1 MDTKARERAH
11 VVFVGRVQGVG
22 FRYTTVQVAAS
33 YAVTGTVQNLRDGS
47 VELVAEGER
56 AEVEAFLRAV
66 TDRMGGYIQDA
77 ELTWGRA
84 TGEFEDFDV
93 RSSWW

>member
-1 MDTKARERAH
+1 MDATTRERAH

-22 FRYTTVQVAAS
+22 FRYTTVGLAAS
-33 YAVTGTVQNLRDGS
+33 YAVTGSVQNLRDGS

-56 AEVEAFLRAV
+56 TEVEAFLRAV
-66 TDRMGGYIQDA
+66 TDRMGGYIHDA
-77 ELTWGRA
+77 TVTWARA